1 MPTNN
6 RELAMFLPRVRAVI
20 IIAAML
26 LATSAIA
33 QETAEVT
40 EYRVVHTWPLEKAVQ
55 AFDIS
60 PAGDFALLSYKD
72 EPPVETRLDIHRF
85 NLVDGTSETIRL
97 SPKRVEGQGSL
108 MIRATAEAKAIAIS
122 ENGETFLA
130 NWPSYIV
137 SVHADSGVMQ
147 DVTGIRDAGSGHTMF
162 NVLEFAPDSTAAFGV
177 GSGVVRFD
185 LTGTTGEG
193 IPYSRDVQAPGGQS
207 LAVISATKIA
217 TGSSQALTV
226 ATTGA
231 DAPDCVIDGMVKD
244 LDTDPVGSR
253 LAGAVYDQEANATDM
268 VIWSLPD
275 CQETIRWP
283 TGVSFVPDIAWLP
296 GGERIATAG
305 GDGQLR
311 FWDVETGTQVHSL
324 AVESDAG
331 FKMHFSDDA
340 THLVT
345 FTLWG
350 DRMLRFFES
359 Q

>member
-1 MPTNN
+1 
-6 RELAMFLPRVRAVI
+6 MFLPRVRVVFA
-20 IIAAML
+20 IAAML
-26 LATSAIA
+26 LAAVAIA
-33 QETAEVT
+33 QETAEVP

-60 PAGDFALLSYKD
+60 PAGDYALLSYKD

-147 DVTGIRDAGSGHTMF
+147 DVTGIPNAGFGDTSF
-162 NVLEFAPDSTAAFGV
+162 NVLEFASDGAAAFGL
-177 GSGVVRFD
+177 GSDVVRFD
-185 LTGTTGEG
+185 LTGAPGEG
-193 IPYSRDVQAPGGQS
+193 IPYTRDVPAPGGQS
-207 LAVISATKIA
+207 LAVISAEKIA
-217 TGSSQALTV
+217 VGSTEALTV
-226 ATTGA
+226 VSAGA
-231 DAPDCVIDGMVKD
+231 DAPDCSIDGTVND
-244 LDTDPVGSR
+244 LAANPDRSR
-253 LAGAVYDQEANATDM
+253 LAGAVYNQEAKSTDI

-296 GGERIATAG
+296 GGGGIATAG

-311 FWDVETGTQVHSL
+311 FWDVETGAQAHSM

-331 FKMHFSDDA
+331 FKMQFSGDA
-340 THLVT
+340 TRLVT

-350 DRMLRFFES
+350 DRMLRAFQS